1 MDKKESYLGKIYFK
15 LEKYDEFLINLVLE
29 YDLVSRSIL

>member
-1 MDKKESYLGKIYFK
+1 MDKKELYLGKIYFK

-29 YDLVSRSIL
+29 YDFVLRLIL